1 MKLLSKIKN
10 LFSFKKKFKYDKLNN
25 SESIDFNDSYDIICL
40 NEKDIKLIYNIEN
53 DIICSH
59 KKNII
64 KPVILDYI
72 NE

>member
-10 LFSFKKKFKYDKLNN
+10 LFSFKKKFKYNKLNK
-25 SESIDFNDSYDIICL
+25 SESNDSYDIICL

-64 KPVILDYI
+64 KPVIIDYI